1 MSNSNEIDYGPL
13 KNLIGV
19 WKGEEGVDIAPEPD
33 GEENNPYFE
42 TITYSDIGDL
52 SNAETQ
58 TLCAIYYRQIVQRKS
73 NNEVFHDQTGYW
85 MWDAAS
91 NTVMHSFVIPRAV
104 SVVAGG
110 EYTGKTD
117 SDGRVVLELTAKL
130 GDPKWG
136 IIQSPFMSK
145 NASSLEFSQQIIVG
159 NGKLEYSQTTLVD
172 IYGKVFDHTDTNV
185 LTLT

>member
-1 MSNSNEIDYGPL
+1 MGNDVDYGPL
-13 KNLIGV
+13 KHLIGV
-19 WKGEEGVDIAPEPD
+19 WTGSEGIDIAPEPD

-52 SNAETQ
+52 ANAEAQ
-58 TLCAIYYRQIVQRKS
+58 TLCAIYYRQIVKRKS

-117 SDGRVVLELTAKL
+117 DNGRVVLELTAKL

-136 IIQSPFMSK
+136 IIESPFMKK
-145 NASSLEFSQQIIVG
+145 NASSLDFSQKITVGGGKMDYTQI
-159 NGKLEYSQTTLVD
+159 TMVD
-172 IYGKVFDHTDTNV
+172 IYGKVFEHTDRNS

>member
-1 MSNSNEIDYGPL
+1 MSDSPTIDYGPL

-19 WKGEEGVDIAPEPD
+19 WKGDEGVDIAPEPD
-33 GEENNPYFE
+33 GEENNPYYE
-42 TITYSDIGDL
+42 TITYSGIGDL

-58 TLCAIYYRQIVQRKS
+58 TLCAIYYRQVVRRKS
-73 NNEVFHDQTGYW
+73 NDDVFHDQTGYW
-85 MWDAAS
+85 MWDAGT

-117 SDGRVVLELTAKL
+117 ANGRVVLELSAKL

-159 NGKLEYSQTTLVD
+159 AGKMDYAQTTMVD
-172 IYGKVFDHTDTNV
+172 IYGKVFEHTDTNA
-185 LTLT
+185 LTLS